1 MSDPLDRFSDPD
13 GPSPYAPKWIRA
25 AQDTN
30 PDISAA
36 DFGADFN
43 HEQKSAEESA
53 APRTDG
59 HTGIEIEHFRI
70 PRSLEP
76 TLIPQPSSRNR
87 SSVWLVGSVTIAIAL
102 SGAGAIAVMAN
113 LLRGPITS
121 GLPPDTQ
128 RASIAGQP
136 APQVTKLVLGQNA
149 AGKID
154 EALPIDMSIEG
165 SREGTVV
172 LVGGIP
178 PGASLSAGH
187 AEGHGQW
194 RIPSAEVDDLMIQPA
209 SGFAGAVE
217 LTVELRL
224 ANNMPAGRG
233 ALRLEWVRP
242 GTAEEPR
249 PAGAELSRSA
259 ISDAP
264 RVTADAT
271 PAPGSDVPLP
281 VIANIPR
288 PAAGEVP
295 HPPTSEGKQNSVV
308 HPLDPEQ
315 INALLTRG
323 DELIAS
329 GDLAAARLVLRRV
342 AEAGNARGALAL
354 AGTYD
359 PTVLEKLP
367 IHGFVP
373 NVALA
378 RHWYEKAREFGSPDA
393 PRRLQMLASRKD

>member
-1 MSDPLDRFSDPD
+1 
-13 GPSPYAPKWIRA
+13 
-25 AQDTN
+25 
-30 PDISAA
+30 
-36 DFGADFN
+36 
-43 HEQKSAEESA
+43 
-53 APRTDG
+53 
-59 HTGIEIEHFRI
+59 
-70 PRSLEP
+70 
-76 TLIPQPSSRNR
+76 
-87 SSVWLVGSVTIAIAL
+87 
-102 SGAGAIAVMAN
+102 
-113 LLRGPITS
+113 
-121 GLPPDTQ
+121 
-128 RASIAGQP
+128 
-136 APQVTKLVLGQNA
+136 
-149 AGKID
+149 
-154 EALPIDMSIEG
+154 
-165 SREGTVV
+165 
-172 LVGGIP
+172 
-178 PGASLSAGH
+178 
-187 AEGHGQW
+187 
-194 RIPSAEVDDLMIQPA
+194 MIQPA
-209 SGFAGAVE
+209 SDFAGAVE

-224 ANNMPAGRG
+224 PNNMPAGRG

-264 RVTADAT
+264 HVTADAT

-295 HPPTSEGKQNSVV
+295 HPPTSEGKPNSVV
-308 HPLDPEQ
+308 HPLDPEE